1 MEQRIQ
7 KAYASAPKTWLW
19 QLLAAFI
26 VACLLAWSGTAVQT
40 SNPTSNGLEVAG
52 NIISGIFHPSAKLLF
67 TLGTNGVP
75 YLLLETFCIAFLG
88 TIVGAVISLP
98 LSFISASNLVPKPL
112 ALVGRILIAAIR
124 TVPAFVY
131 GLMFIRVTG
140 PGPFA
145 GLLTMSLC
153 SIGMVSKMFIES
165 IEDLDKRIL
174 ESLDAAGCTTFQK
187 IRYGILP
194 QLTADFTSTI
204 IYRFDMNLRDA
215 TVLGLVGAGGI
226 GAPLIFAMSA
236 YRWNEVGAI
245 LRVGDGVA
253 TVSGIRHAAYGEIVQ
268 FESGVKGMVQDI
280 RREETGI
287 ILLGSEKGLLAGGRV
302 VRTERRAGVPVGEA
316 FLGRVVDAM
325 GTPIDGKGEAVP
337 AGYRPI
343 ENAAPGIKDRKSVS
357 VPMETGIL
365 AIDSMFPIGRG
376 QRELIIGDRQTG
388 KTSIATDTI
397 LNQKG
402 KGVICIYVA
411 IGQKASTV
419 AKVVSTLQSHG
430 AMEYSIVVSATASDP
445 ASLQYIAPYAGTAM
459 AEYFMHQGKDV
470 LIIYDDLSK
479 HAVAYRSL
487 SLI

>member
-67 TLGTNGVP
+67 TLGTNGVT

-145 GLLTMSLC
+145 GLLTMSLG

-194 QLTADFTSTI
+194 QLTADFTST
-204 IYRFDMNLRDA
+204 
-215 TVLGLVGAGGI
+215 
-226 GAPLIFAMSA
+226 
-236 YRWNEVGAI
+236 
-245 LRVGDGVA
+245 
-253 TVSGIRHAAYGEIVQ
+253 
-268 FESGVKGMVQDI
+268 
-280 RREETGI
+280 
-287 ILLGSEKGLLAGGRV
+287 
-302 VRTERRAGVPVGEA
+302 
-316 FLGRVVDAM
+316 
-325 GTPIDGKGEAVP
+325 
-337 AGYRPI
+337 
-343 ENAAPGIKDRKSVS
+343 
-357 VPMETGIL
+357 
-365 AIDSMFPIGRG
+365 
-376 QRELIIGDRQTG
+376 
-388 KTSIATDTI
+388 
-397 LNQKG
+397 
-402 KGVICIYVA
+402 
-411 IGQKASTV
+411 
-419 AKVVSTLQSHG
+419 
-430 AMEYSIVVSATASDP
+430 
-445 ASLQYIAPYAGTAM
+445 
-459 AEYFMHQGKDV
+459 
-470 LIIYDDLSK
+470 
-479 HAVAYRSL
+479 
-487 SLI
+487 